1 MAEASIPAP
10 IKPLKTGSRQTAR
23 SAARL
28 AAVQALYQMEI
39 SGVDVNMVV
48 LEFLSDRLGQEIDGE
63 QYFAADEALFSELVR
78 GVVARQND
86 IDPLIAQTV
95 TTDWS
100 LSRLDA
106 TLRALIRTGTY
117 ELMLR
122 KDTPVK
128 VILSEYVDIAHAF
141 FSGDEPG
148 FANGVLDKVARQ
160 VRPEAFDSHG
170 PGR

>member
-1 MAEASIPAP
+1 MAEASIPTP
-10 IKPLKTGSRQTAR
+10 IKPPKPESRQTAR

-39 SGVDVNMVV
+39 SGVDVNTVV

-122 KDTPVK
+122 KDIPVK

-160 VRPEAFDSHG
+160 VRPEAFDGHG